1 MTNLNANFT
10 SAIELQEVIN
20 GHALQARKATGEK
33 NTVEFM
39 QYSLFIAGNISEKI
53 KLRTKKAKAVK
64 EMLIEVGRSDRN
76 AQTVVSVVFNSKIG
90 KLVKDCK
97 NPQDV
102 VDVLAANEL
111 DSVSKLKR
119 FIADP
124 VDRVAK
130 LLEAVANLEQAER
143 DSFAAAYAELSAE

>member
-1 MTNLNANFT
+1 MNNLNFT

-33 NTVEFM
+33 NNVEFM
-39 QYSLFIAGNISEKI
+39 QYSLFITGNISENI

-64 EMLIEVGRSDRN
+64 ELLIEAGRSDRN

-90 KLVKDCK
+90 KLVKDCTT
-97 NPQDV
+97 PQDV

-119 FIADP
+119 FIAEP
-124 VDRVAK
+124 VDKVAK
-130 LLEAVANLEQAER
+130 LLEAIANLEQDER
-143 DSFAAAYAELSAE
+143 DSFAIGYAELASE

>member
-1 MTNLNANFT
+1 MTNTHFI
-10 SAIELQEVIN
+10 SAVELQTAIN
-20 GHALQARKATGEK
+20 SHAKEARAMMGEK
-33 NTVEFM
+33 NTFEFM
-39 QYSLFIAGNISEKI
+39 QYSLFITGNISENI

-64 EMLIEVGRSDRN
+64 ELLTEAGRSDRN
-76 AQTVVSVVFNSKIG
+76 AQTIISVVFNAKIG

-97 NPQDV
+97 TPQDV

-119 FIADP
+119 FIAEP

-130 LLEAVANLEQAER
+130 LLEAIGKLEQDER
-143 DSFAAAYAELSAE
+143 ESFDVGYAELSAE

>member
-1 MTNLNANFT
+1 MNNLNFT
-10 SAIELQEVIN
+10 GAIELQEVIN

-33 NTVEFM
+33 NNVEFM
-39 QYSLFIAGNISEKI
+39 QYSLFITGNISENI

-64 EMLIEVGRSDRN
+64 ELLIEAGRSDRN

-90 KLVKDCK
+90 KLVKDCE

-102 VDVLAANEL
+102 VDVLAENEL

-119 FIADP
+119 FIAEP
-124 VDRVAK
+124 VDKVAK
-130 LLEAVANLEQAER
+130 LLEAIANLEQDER
-143 DSFAAAYAELSAE
+143 DSFAIGYAELASE

>member
-1 MTNLNANFT
+1 MTNANFT

-33 NTVEFM
+33 NNVEFM
-39 QYSLFIAGNISEKI
+39 QYSLFITGNISENI

-64 EMLIEVGRSDRN
+64 ELLTEAGRSDRN
-76 AQTVVSVVFNSKIG
+76 AQTIISVVFNSKIG
-90 KLVKDCK
+90 KLVKDCTT
-97 NPQDV
+97 PQDV

-119 FIADP
+119 FIAEP
-124 VDRVAK
+124 VDKVAK
-130 LLEAVANLEQAER
+130 LLEAIGKLEQDER
-143 DSFAAAYAELSAE
+143 ESFDVGYAELSAE

>member
-1 MTNLNANFT
+1 MNNLNANFT

-33 NTVEFM
+33 NNIEFM

-64 EMLIEVGRSDRN
+64 ELLTEAGRSDRN
-76 AQTVVSVVFNSKIG
+76 AQTVVSVVFNSKVG
-90 KLVKDCK
+90 KLVKACK
-97 NPQDV
+97 TPQDV

-119 FIADP
+119 FIAEPIDK
-124 VDRVAK
+124 VAK
-130 LLEAVANLEQAER
+130 LLEAIANLEQAER
-143 DSFAAAYAELSAE
+143 ESFDVGYAELSAE

>member
-1 MTNLNANFT
+1 MTNANFT

-33 NTVEFM
+33 NTVEFL

-64 EMLIEVGRSDRN
+64 EMLIEAGRSDRN
-76 AQTVVSVVFNSKIG
+76 AQTIISVVFNSKIG
-90 KLVKDCK
+90 KLVKDCTT
-97 NPQDV
+97 PQAV

-119 FIADP
+119 FIAEP
-124 VDRVAK
+124 VDKVAK
-130 LLEAVANLEQAER
+130 LLEAIAKLEKDER
-143 DSFAAAYAELSAE
+143 ESFAVGYAELSAE

>member
-1 MTNLNANFT
+1 MTNQNFT
-10 SAIELQEVIN
+10 SAIELQAVIN
-20 GHALQARKATGEK
+20 NHAKEARKATGEK

-39 QYSLFIAGNISEKI
+39 QYSLFIAGNISENI

-64 EMLIEVGRSDRN
+64 ELLTEAGRSDRN
-76 AQTVVSVVFNSKIG
+76 AQTIISVVFNSKIG

-97 NPQDV
+97 TPQDV

-119 FIADP
+119 FIAEPIDK
-124 VDRVAK
+124 VAK
-130 LLEAVANLEQAER
+130 LLEAIAKLEQDER
-143 DSFAAAYAELSAE
+143 DSFAIGYAELAAE